1 MKDLI
6 RRIVFTLPVFIL
18 ISSLSKMGCGFCESA
33 LSNSVG
39 TLVVD
44 SVVKP
49 VGRQLDYVRH
59 FHDNVEKLRERK
71 NELATART
79 RLQHEIEGAEGQL
92 LQIEDDVRC
101 LQSKADATLSYV
113 ETLENEIQQNKSC
126 LKWCPNWSWRY
137 QLSKKAK
144 KKTMDI
150 SELLE
155 TISTFGQPGRVGY
168 PATSLSESSN
178 DDIQKLAKQI
188 IKKCQG
194 LSIAIVTL
202 GSALKGKSYHGWEAA
217 YRRLK
222 NRRLTEIEDFNEE
235 NAYLCLEASFDY
247 LKNMETKIC
256 FLLCSLFPEDYKIY
270 VEDLVRFAWGL
281 ELYKDTNSINEV
293 RNEVLAAIEIL
304 KNSCLLLD
312 CGKRHVKMH
321 DLVREVALWIA
332 SPGKEISFAIKSEV
346 AETLPNVGSL
356 KHYTAISFKSNQ
368 TRELPEGL
376 AFPNLK
382 IFLHGGVGIS
392 GEILQGMKA
401 LQVFALDDGWISP
414 AAFQCQSKLRTLKL
428 YRCNLSDISML
439 GRLKALEILSLNRSG
454 IIELPNEIGDLEN
467 LRLLDLSNCAIL
479 QRIPHNLIGRLSNL
493 EEVYLHG
500 CRWIKWATENS
511 TAEEESYSSLWEL
524 NLLPKLDVLSLDI
537 SCQHLP
543 DGFVFRQLRSFKVCI
558 GKQLQVLF
566 WKSDFETC
574 PISRCLRIEN
584 SVDAFKQLLEDV
596 ESLELQRVGGHR
608 NLVPSLDFGQGGF
621 NKLTSLHLEGCA
633 SLKCLIDAS
642 KQQMPATAT
651 ALSNLVELSIR
662 EMVGLEELCN
672 GVQPRGFLQ
681 NLKTLNMFNCEEMI
695 GGIPIL
701 QNLEQLK
708 VKGCKK
714 MQVLFQ
720 ISEQGSTHHFS
731 LQSLKV
737 VEIDGC
743 NSLKHLFPMCVA
755 NGLGQLQTL
764 KISEC
769 SQLEEIIQQPEA
781 TNICLQSLKVVQID
795 GCGSLKYL
803 FPMCLGNGLRQ
814 LQTLKMRRCGQL
826 EEIIQQPQATNI
838 CVQSLREVDVA
849 ECDKLTSLSSLSH
862 GQRMENLTRL
872 TIYCCRQFEYTFPIS
887 MVEGLPLLNYVWL
900 HNLPEFKGRDG
911 NDIVLTPPS
920 LHNLSV
926 EKCPQLTPFIISA
939 KIQRLTL
946 SGIEEM
952 KQTCNRMVPKLRG
965 ELSGKM
971 EYLTIPNSEHL
982 FDSGYNLS
990 SLKSLLLISLT
1001 ELRVIWNGPIQVENF
1016 QNLTVLYISNCLKL
1030 RYIFT
1035 VTIAQNLPQLSG
1047 LSIGYC
1053 LALEQIIEQDQT
1065 SSQDHLQPI
1074 CFPNLSKIDISE
1086 CGSLKCILPVT
1097 VVHGGLP
1104 KLETLILDGVPKLE
1118 EVFEGDEA
1126 NEEEKV
1132 IHLPQFK
1139 YLLLHSLPNC
1149 ASLNPVG
1156 YHFVFPSLEEI
1167 CVGSCPNITTSFSVD
1182 SKKSVHAKTQA
1193 SQSVDEI
1200 TAQESASAQETTWP
1214 LAQCITYSIHCGA
1227 SLFFVSGVYGFNL
1240 GSERLELWQHLADLN
1255 NVIGDRPWLMGGDF
1269 NIIDVAS
1276 ERSVAIGASLEHD
1289 IDAFNACL
1297 GVTKD
1302 PEFLELVATS
1312 WREFVCAEN
1321 PLHALFLSLKPILR
1335 GLNARRYSDLSQRVV
1350 QKKSELEACQLANL
1364 VGHHTPATLEREQ
1377 SIFAKLQGLLAAEES
1392 LLRQK
1397 SRELWRMQGAVW

>member
-1 MKDLI
+1 
-6 RRIVFTLPVFIL
+6 
-18 ISSLSKMGCGFCESA
+18 MGCGFCESA

-168 PATSLSESSN
+168 PATSTLPTIQFLCSKDFVVSKSSKTAFNQIVQALKDDNISMVGLWGMGGVGKTTLVHEVGKQVQAQNPKLFDKVVITTVSQKPNFEAIQDQIAKYIGFDMKTGDGRRSEQELWLRLKKEERILIILDDVWTYVNIKEKIGIPVGEDHKGCKVLLTTRLQQVCVSMDCKEVVPLGCLDGDEAWTLFAMKAGLSESSN

-1214 LAQCITYSIHCGA
+1214 L
-1227 SLFFVSGVYGFNL
+1227 
-1240 GSERLELWQHLADLN
+1240 GS
-1255 NVIGDRPWLMGGDF
+1255 
-1269 NIIDVAS
+1269 NI
-1276 ERSVAIGASLEHD
+1276 
-1289 IDAFNACL
+1289 
-1297 GVTKD
+1297 K
-1302 PEFLELVATS
+1302 
-1312 WREFVCAEN
+1312 WRC
-1321 PLHALFLSLKPILR
+1321 
-1335 GLNARRYSDLSQRVV
+1335 QR
-1350 QKKSELEACQLANL
+1350 E
-1364 VGHHTPATLEREQ
+1364 G
-1377 SIFAKLQGLLAAEES
+1377 
-1392 LLRQK
+1392 
-1397 SRELWRMQGAVW
+1397 